1 MEHICPKCSVVMT
14 EARLDHDA
22 LIIYKKVAKIPGSA
36 GVKFSEMSDINQV
49 SMS

>member
-36 GVKFSEMSDINQV
+36 GVKFSEMSDIDQV